1 VVITTPYFIPD
12 EALVQALKTAV
23 LRGVEVSLVVPHETG
38 HLLVHLAQRS
48 YYSDLLRFGVRIHSY
63 RERSLHAKPI
73 TIDQDIALIGSS
85 NVDIRSFVLNAEVS
99 LVVYDRSVVQRLR
112 IEQERYFA
120 ASEVLTREAWEDR
133 SILTKTWENLARLA
147 APPL

>member
-23 LRGVEVSLVVPHETG
+23 LRGVEVSLVVPHETS

-63 RERSLHAKPI
+63 RERFLHAKHI

-99 LVVYDRSVVQRLR
+99 LVVYERSVVQRLR

-120 ASEVLTREAWEDR
+120 ASEVLTREAREDR